1 MPRKIENPDRD
12 VHTGF
17 EALRP
22 YMSHDELWSPSD
34 ALALLFESQA
44 VRQRVGEIIARTT
57 ANEKEK

>member
-12 VHTGF
+12 VRAGF

-22 YMSHDELWSPSD
+22 YMSQDELWSPSD
-34 ALALLFESQA
+34 ALALLFESPA
-44 VRQRVGEIIARTT
+44 VRQRVGEIIARTK